1 MHSNNKEQKG
11 QTTIYKTLHR
21 TQNIEQNEHVFFVLR
36 KSLLDT
42 RSGIFIKTLLSLL
55 SIERY
60 FVDS

>member
-1 MHSNNKEQKG
+1 MHSNNKGQKG

-21 TQNIEQNEHVFFVLR
+21 KQNIEQNEHVLFVLR

>member
-1 MHSNNKEQKG
+1 MHSNNKGQEG

-21 TQNIEQNEHVFFVLR
+21 KPNIAQNEHVFFVLR

-42 RSGIFIKTLLSLL
+42 RSSIFIKTLLSLL